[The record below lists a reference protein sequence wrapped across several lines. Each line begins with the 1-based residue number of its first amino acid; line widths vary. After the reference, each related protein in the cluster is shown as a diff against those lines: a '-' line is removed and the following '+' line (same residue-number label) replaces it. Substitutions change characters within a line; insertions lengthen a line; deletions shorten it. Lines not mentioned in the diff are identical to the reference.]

1 MEKRKNNK
9 KKIIIISV
17 ILIFLGIILLLWEYL
32 LSKKE
37 LAYQEMRI
45 ELTYNSILINPDKD
59 FDENNLSDSDEELE
73 NIENNNSIQ
82 NQEPTKPTKPSYNY
96 IGYIEI
102 PKINI
107 KKGFVDKSS
116 FYNNVNYN
124 VQIINESD
132 YPNVDKGLFILAAHN
147 GTCYNCYFKYLDKLT
162 NGDLVYVHYN
172 KEKYTYKITKKYTLK
187 KTGYVSI
194 YRNNDITS
202 IALVTCTWGT
212 NDKQTVVIGELINKE

>member
-82 NQEPTKPTKPSYNY
+82 NQEPAKPTKPSYNY